1 LTDQIG
7 RGARVGVAP
16 AASGPQPSRT
26 VRDVTLDVFRRHGM
40 TTIFGN
46 PGSTEIPLLAGL
58 PDDISFVLALH
69 EGSVVGIATGYA
81 LAREEPA
88 LVNLHTAPGLGN
100 AVNAIANARDLRAPL
115 VILVGQQ
122 DRRHVASGPFLTGHG
137 LERLAGEYP
146 VWATQPARPQ
156 DVPGA
161 VARAWHEARTRCG
174 PALVVVPMG
183 DWEEEADE
191 EGTAVGAPLRLV
203 NIARVD
209 DEAVDE
215 LAALIADARAPA
227 LIVGAG
233 IDSVEGWV
241 AVVALAER
249 LRCPVWQEAFCA
261 RAGFPQDHPLFAGH
275 VHWSRRRRRET
286 LAAHDLVIVVGSCA
300 FRFYL
305 YDEGPAVAPGT
316 VVALITDD
324 PAEAHRSPVELA
336 LLAPP
341 AATCAA
347 LAERVAQRPGESR
360 PPREGPAAPPAPPR
374 GAPLRPGHVFAA
386 LAERLPAESVVVE
399 ETPSSQPE
407 LYERLPV
414 RSPHGFYSAP
424 NGGLGFGLTGA
435 IGLRMGDPTRPVVG
449 IVGDGASM
457 YTIQSL
463 WSAAHYGVG
472 VLLVVMANGGYRVM
486 DGLAAS
492 HGRPGAWPSFE
503 NVDVSGLARAF
514 GCPALRV
521 ETYDELLQALD
532 DIVPGLAGRSE
543 PLVLEVALGPGR

>member
-1 LTDQIG
+1 MTEQIE
-7 RGARVGVAP
+7 RDANP
-16 AASGPQPSRT
+16 AAVEARSVPAAART
-26 VRDVTLDVFRRHGM
+26 VRDLTLEVFRRHGM

-58 PDDISFVLALH
+58 PDDIRFVLALH

-81 LAREEPA
+81 LARDEPA

-100 AVNAIANARDLRAPL
+100 AINAIANARDLRAPL

-122 DRRHVASGPFLTGHG
+122 DRRHLASAPFLTGHG
-137 LERLAGEYP
+137 LERLAGDYP

-161 VARAWHEARTRCG
+161 VARAWHEARTRRG

-183 DWEEEADE
+183 DWEQPADE
-191 EGTAVGAPLRLV
+191 EGAAVGAPLRLL
-203 NIARVD
+203 NAARVD
-209 DEAVDE
+209 DAAVDE

-227 LIVGAG
+227 LLVGAG

-249 LRCPVWQEAFCA
+249 LRCPVWQEAFCG

-286 LAAHDLVIVVGSCA
+286 LAAHDLVIVVGTCA

-305 YDEGPAVAPGT
+305 FDEGPAVQAGT
-316 VVALITDD
+316 ALALITDD

-336 LLAPP
+336 LLAAP
-341 AATCAA
+341 AAACAA
-347 LAERVAQRPGESR
+347 LAERLPQRDGELP
-360 PPREGPAAPPAPPR
+360 PPRERPAAPPAPAP
-374 GAPLRPGHVFAA
+374 GAPLRPGHVLAA
-386 LAERLPAESVVVE
+386 LAERLPAETVVVE

-424 NGGLGFGLTGA
+424 NGGLGFGLSGA

-503 NVDVSGLARAF
+503 NIDVSGLARAF
-514 GCPALRV
+514 GCPAMRV
-521 ETYDELLQALD
+521 ETHDELSQALD
-532 DIVPGLAGRSE
+532 DIVPGLADRSE
-543 PLVLEVALGPGR
+543 PLVLEVALGPER